1 MSVQTVLLD
10 FSIEPVRVNSDV
22 ECKIVVK
29 SIIESLKKYFA
40 DPVLIFETTCG
51 DGFMSLFKE
60 GNTVITVR
68 CFQQG
73 LITLNIEYFKKDLEE
88 GKISF
93 DNIKNLEN
101 NLSVKLDSKRSKH
114 LPPIKRGG
122 KIDYYLT
129 SSDPEINAREI
140 ESTLVQKLEL
150 SHGQSLP
157 AIQRGPLTKYFPTAD
172 ERIIEYDIDKV
183 VFDKRSPFQK
193 IQIVHSKSLGH
204 MLVLDELQN
213 IAEADLIYTETLM
226 QRGIENYKD
235 KEICILGGGDGA
247 LLYEL
252 LKEQPKY
259 VVMLEIDEMVMQACN
274 KYMNSICGDVLE
286 QRKGDNY
293 EIIVGDCMVYLDKYI
308 KEGKKFDYVFGD
320 LTDIPITDTPSG
332 EIWDFIRTI
341 QEASFKVLKKDGKF
355 MTHGNGTSCPES
367 LKMYEDQLNKLSS
380 PVKFTKAHAFV
391 PSFMED
397 WIFYQVSFANQE

>member
-93 DNIKNLEN
+93 D
-101 NLSVKLDSKRSKH
+101 
-114 LPPIKRGG
+114 
-122 KIDYYLT
+122 
-129 SSDPEINAREI
+129 NAREI